1 LNEGVHR
8 EVDEPER
15 AELARRLS
23 GVMRRIHR
31 LPSRQVRSV
40 MEIDDRIRRGM
51 LRGEDLD
58 FLRSV
63 DEEHP

>member
-1 LNEGVHR
+1 M
-8 EVDEPER
+8 DETER

-31 LPSRQVRSV
+31 LPSRQVRFV
-40 MEIDDRIRRGM
+40 MEIDDRMRRGM
-51 LRGEDLD
+51 LQEEDLS

>member
-1 LNEGVHR
+1 M
-8 EVDEPER
+8 DETER
-15 AELARRLS
+15 AELTRRLS

-31 LPSRQVRSV
+31 LPSRQVRTV
-40 MEIDDRIRRGM
+40 MEIDDRMRRGM
-51 LRGEDLD
+51 LQEEDLE